1 MTRTEMQDAI
11 IRLYGFENRIT
22 IDFFKLLEEWEDNEI
37 NNKLLEL
44 MVRAHMEYPNL
55 DVE

>member
-22 IDFFKLLEEWEDNEI
+22 IHFFKLLEEWEDNEI
-37 NNKLLEL
+37 NNRLLEL